1 MSNFSVKTENIDE
14 IRRQLAQTSI
24 ELEENRER
32 YKRTVAKKQ
41 KEIEE
46 NYH

>member
-1 MSNFSVKTENIDE
+1 MGNFSVKTEDIDE

-32 YKRTVAKKQ
+32 YKRSVAKK
-41 KEIEE
+41 
-46 NYH
+46 